1 MSESDF
7 NDIPEFHRGGT
18 ADYGPKAGDD
28 ISKYLK
34 TTTASAK
41 KVHGIQTFINQGTLN
56 MKVKSLKH
64 TGNSGVW
71 DRDDKMT
78 LTIGFG
84 EVTFDTEFSIS
95 IL

>member
-1 MSESDF
+1 M
-7 NDIPEFHRGGT
+7 IFHSFIEGGT
-18 ADYGPKAGDD
+18 ADYGPKAGND

-34 TTTASAK
+34 ATTASAK
-41 KVHGIQTFINQGTLN
+41 KVHAIQTFINQGTLN

-64 TGNSGVW
+64 TGTSGVW
-71 DRDDKMT
+71 DRNDKMT